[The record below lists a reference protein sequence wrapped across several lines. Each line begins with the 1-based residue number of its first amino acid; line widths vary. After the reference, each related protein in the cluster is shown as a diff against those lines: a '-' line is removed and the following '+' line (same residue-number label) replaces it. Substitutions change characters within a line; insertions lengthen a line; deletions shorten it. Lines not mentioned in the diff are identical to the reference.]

1 MSRLLVRTVAV
12 VFAAL
17 TTPTIAAKAAPV
29 VTPPIYN
36 WSGCYFGGNVGW
48 QSARTS
54 GILNI
59 DNGSL
64 ALGGPVPG
72 GPAPSSFSLGA
83 GNTPSFIGG
92 GQVGCNYQ
100 SGQFVFGIEGD
111 ADWRRLSRTG
121 YLLPGAVAS
130 SRFDEFG
137 NFSLTS
143 NWQASLRGRL
153 GYAVDHTLW
162 YATGG
167 IAWTRLSL
175 RAHVSLLFDLM
186 EDSGLYDTAPVS
198 TPVGWTLGGGVE
210 YAVREDVTIGLE
222 GRYTRY
228 GSHHFNT
235 LAVPDPAPIFP
246 ATGDLNV
253 NSSEIIGKVNF
264 RFNSNS
270 QSTEPPPMRPMRRNQ

>member
-137 NFSLTS
+137 NFNLTS

-167 IAWTRLSL
+167 IAWTGLRL
-175 RAHVSLLFDLM
+175 RAHLHIA
-186 EDSGLYDTAPVS
+186 EDDEPDIVPYDMVPVS
-198 TPVGWTLGGGVE
+198 KTAVGWALGGGVE

-228 GSHHFNT
+228 GSHDFNT

-253 NSSEIIGKVNF
+253 NSSEIIGRVNF
-264 RFNSNS
+264 RLNSNS
-270 QSTEPPPMRPMRRNQ
+270 QSTEPPPMRRNQ

>member
-1 MSRLLVRTVAV
+1 MSRLLVGTVALAFV
-12 VFAAL
+12 AL
-17 TTPTIAAKAAPV
+17 TTPTIAAKAP
-29 VTPPIYN
+29 PPIYN

-48 QSARTS
+48 TSAHTS
-54 GILNI
+54 GTLTV

-64 ALGGPVPG
+64 PG
-72 GPAPSSFSLGA
+72 VGEPPSWFSLGA
-83 GNTPSFIGG
+83 GNASSFIGG

-121 YLLPGAVAS
+121 YLLPGLQAS
-130 SRFDEFG
+130 SHSESG

-143 NWQASLRGRL
+143 KWQASLRGRL
-153 GYAVDHTLW
+153 GYAVDRTLW

-167 IAWTRLSL
+167 IAWTRLSFRGNL
-175 RAHVSLLFDLM
+175 SIFND
-186 EDSGLYDTAPVS
+186 DDGDIGTYNIAPVS
-198 TPVGWTLGGGVE
+198 KTAVGWTLGGGVE

-222 GRYTRY
+222 GRYNRY
-228 GSHHFNT
+228 GSQHFNT

-246 ATGDLNV
+246 ATGDLNT

-270 QSTEPPPMRPMRRNQ
+270 QSTEPPPMRPMRKNQ

>member
-1 MSRLLVRTVAV
+1 MSRLLVGTVALAFV
-12 VFAAL
+12 AL
-17 TTPTIAAKAAPV
+17 TTPTIAAKAP
-29 VTPPIYN
+29 PPIYN

-48 QSARTS
+48 TSAHTS

-59 DNGSL
+59 DNRSP
-64 ALGGPVPG
+64 ALG

-121 YLLPGAVAS
+121 YLLPGLQAS
-130 SRFDEFG
+130 SHSESG

-143 NWQASLRGRL
+143 KWQASLRG
-153 GYAVDHTLW
+153 
-162 YATGG
+162 
-167 IAWTRLSL
+167 
-175 RAHVSLLFDLM
+175 
-186 EDSGLYDTAPVS
+186 
-198 TPVGWTLGGGVE
+198 
-210 YAVREDVTIGLE
+210 
-222 GRYTRY
+222 
-228 GSHHFNT
+228 
-235 LAVPDPAPIFP
+235 PDPAPIFP

-270 QSTEPPPMRPMRRNQ
+270 QSTEPPPMRRNQ